1 MRDRFQ
7 RPGIVSAHAHPV
19 MTVMLSASAEPSLV
33 ARVLPTTQ
41 GGRHAMVTLQ
51 TTLATT
57 APARLAPRAG

>member
-7 RPGIVSAHAHPV
+7 RPGTVTARAHSI

-41 GGRHAMVTLQ
+41 GGRDAMVALQ
-51 TTLATT
+51 TTFATIAST
-57 APARLAPRAG
+57 